1 MGKAE
6 VTQAI
11 LVTYELVGQSI
22 SDAAVKAMVAE
33 LSSYPESDVLVAL
46 TRCRKELRRVTLA
59 DILDRIPGGHL
70 GVEEA
75 WAIVS
80 RGLQD
85 ESISMVWTDEMAQAF
100 GPALA
105 LAHDPVAARMAF
117 KEAYTRLVQDA
128 KAMNSKPV
136 WKVSLGFDMQGRERA
151 LREAIEK
158 GRIGY
163 QYAQKFLPS
172 LEVAPEVVAA
182 LPALRG
188 MGR

>member
-6 VTQAI
+6 VTQAV
-11 LVTYELVGQSI
+11 LVTYELIGQAI
-22 SDAAVKAMVAE
+22 SDVAVKAMVSE
-33 LSSYPESDVLVAL
+33 LSSYPESDVLLAL
-46 TRCRKELRRVTLA
+46 TRCRKELRKITLA

-75 WAIVS
+75 WALVAKGLNNEDVS
-80 RGLQD
+80 
-85 ESISMVWTDEMAQAF
+85 IVWTDEMAQAF

-105 LAHDPVAARMAF
+105 LAHDPVAARLAF
-117 KEAYTRLVQDA
+117 KETYTRLVQDA

-151 LREAIEK
+151 LREAVER

-163 QYAQKFLPS
+163 QYAQKFLPA
-172 LEVAPEVVAA
+172 LEVAPEVMAA
-182 LPALRG
+182 LPALWE